1 MVLFTMSLPL
11 LAQSYSKELE
21 KAAKKGDVAS
31 QLAVANAYYNGDG
44 VTANT
49 DKAAQ
54 WYYKAA
60 VAGNDEAKQK
70 LYSFYSKSLE
80 KFAKEGDA
88 QAQYEVGMD
97 YLEMK
102 DLKNNTEVAGKW
114 FLAAKNQGHADAT
127 SKLYSFY
134 SKSLELAAKEG
145 DAQAQYEVG
154 MDYLE
159 MKDLKNNTEVAGKW
173 FLAAKNQGHADAT
186 SKLYSFYS
194 KSLEL
199 AAKEGDAQAQYEVG
213 MDYLE
218 GNGVAKKAAT
228 AAMWLDKA
236 KAQGHKE
243 ATDKFYKFYSKQLET
258 YAKSGDA
265 KAQYWVGEAYLNG
278 IEVDQNYRNA
288 AKYFYKATL
297 QNYSPAKTKLYSFY
311 SKELKKLAKE
321 KDVEAQYALGLAYYN
336 GVGTEKSDD
345 DAGDYFA
352 MAYDNGHQKA
362 GELLYSFDSYARRKR
377 IISWYNNENGIKIE
391 VPKDPGLP
399 FKITKGTT
407 EIACGTVYRTELSKN
422 KYGQIH
428 GIAIAAK
435 IEKTNLSSN
444 LGLIDVSDSD
454 ALIFFD
460 RAYWCNAY
468 TKENHYFNEGESF
481 AITIFPSESSIVKIP
496 EVYGNARFVITEV
509 ENKENLSLSG
519 TEVNNITLSSVDFAP
534 CNGGYNL
541 PEYLP
546 LEQSNIKNVSVKY
559 GTVPYKHAIAREG
572 KTWRDAY
579 FKIALNN
586 GDTIQLYQYEPIT
599 KAVVCSYRSADG
611 KFKYDR
617 DIEYNI
623 YSAPPESFYKEF
635 SDGAI
640 FEYNELDKFT
650 GILPD
655 GTPFIWNVGR
665 SDDFDAYEL
674 IKFETFYSLRNC
686 ENKEEFLNMVMNVS
700 DDSQFERIREYHK
713 EEKIKGFDYDL
724 HKPNYKIALT
734 TIKNGEYRALTFIGR
749 SYTISAKQHDIL
761 QKDFDKRVNAYFQKL
776 NSKYG
781 KANVDAI
788 RNAQLRKGMP
798 FELVKEFYNVGWNSF
813 WQGYELSRV
822 GFRAYIVFVSNNK
835 VTSWRSY

>member
-1 MVLFTMSLPL
+1 M
-11 LAQSYSKELE
+11 
-21 KAAKKGDVAS
+21 
-31 QLAVANAYYNGDG
+31 
-44 VTANT
+44 
-49 DKAAQ
+49 
-54 WYYKAA
+54 
-60 VAGNDEAKQK
+60 
-70 LYSFYSKSLE
+70 
-80 KFAKEGDA
+80 
-88 QAQYEVGMD
+88 
-97 YLEMK
+97 
-102 DLKNNTEVAGKW
+102 
-114 FLAAKNQGHADAT
+114 
-127 SKLYSFY
+127 
-134 SKSLELAAKEG
+134 
-145 DAQAQYEVG
+145 
-154 MDYLE
+154 
-159 MKDLKNNTEVAGKW
+159 
-173 FLAAKNQGHADAT
+173 
-186 SKLYSFYS
+186 
-194 KSLEL
+194 
-199 AAKEGDAQAQYEVG
+199 
-213 MDYLE
+213 
-218 GNGVAKKAAT
+218 
-228 AAMWLDKA
+228 
-236 KAQGHKE
+236 
-243 ATDKFYKFYSKQLET
+243 
-258 YAKSGDA
+258 
-265 KAQYWVGEAYLNG
+265 
-278 IEVDQNYRNA
+278 
-288 AKYFYKATL
+288 
-297 QNYSPAKTKLYSFY
+297 
-311 SKELKKLAKE
+311 
-321 KDVEAQYALGLAYYN
+321 
-336 GVGTEKSDD
+336 GTEKSDD

-444 LGLIDVSDSD
+444 LGLIDVSDSN

-559 GTVPYKHAIAREG
+559 ATVPYKHAIARDG
-572 KTWRDAY
+572 KTWRHAY

-665 SDDFDAYEL
+665 SDDFDASEF

-686 ENKEEFLNMVMNVS
+686 ENKEEFLNMVMNVT
-700 DDSQFERIREYHK
+700 DDSQFERIRGYHK

-749 SYTISAKQHDIL
+749 GYTISAKQHDIL

-781 KANVDAI
+781 KANVTAI

-798 FELVKEFYNVGWNSF
+798 FELVKEFYDVGWNSF